1 MLCCPRCFALLAHV
15 CLLFAAYLPSDP
27 SLASSQPTR
36 AGAYT
41 VGHISWHG
49 YVRTSPCVS
58 DGVWFFGGV
67 CFRLRAIFISVS
79 SSWSSVV
86 GVRVW
91 SAVVRAWFGRRAWIP
106 RRATRYV
113 RGNADLM
120 HCRVH
125 ALVRPLNWLCARL
138 MRCRKSKG
146 EGVNVTSP
154 ISDCAVTAA
163 PWSEIHGTFP
173 PVGAPSQN
181 LTASAIQGLGA
192 HPAICS
198 HGGGGLLKEICGWWR
213 AAGSWR
219 PWVISRLSSSPG
231 VSNRAG
237 NRENAGVFPG
247 NFLASALPHCL
258 LETAGRFRVRD
269 FRGVRGC

>member
-1 MLCCPRCFALLAHV
+1 MLRTSSLTPF
-15 CLLFAAYLPSDP
+15 
-27 SLASSQPTR
+27 LASSQPTR
-36 AGAYT
+36 AVLALWGDLSAT
-41 VGHISWHG
+41 VMAG
-49 YVRTSPCVS
+49 YPLLCKQRRLVLWVC
-58 DGVWFFGGV
+58 V
-67 CFRLRAIFISVS
+67 CFRLRAILFALLFFCRRR
-79 SSWSSVV
+79 WSSVV

-91 SAVVRAWFGRRAWIP
+91 SAVVRAWFGRRVFPFGAW
-106 RRATRYV
+106 RATRYV

-192 HPAICS
+192 HLAICS

-213 AAGSWR
+213 AA
-219 PWVISRLSSSPG
+219 
-231 VSNRAG
+231 
-237 NRENAGVFPG
+237 
-247 NFLASALPHCL
+247 
-258 LETAGRFRVRD
+258 RFAA
-269 FRGVRGC
+269 

>member
-1 MLCCPRCFALLAHV
+1 MCISLHTLGSIAIFICSAARVASRCLRTFAF
-15 CLLFAAYLPSDP
+15 LFAAYLPSDP

-106 RRATRYV
+106 RRAIRYV
-113 RGNADLM
+113 RGNAVM

-125 ALVRPLNWLCARL
+125 ALVRPLIFVCQ
-138 MRCRKSKG
+138 
-146 EGVNVTSP
+146 VNELP
-154 ISDCAVTAA
+154 
-163 PWSEIHGTFP
+163 EIE
-173 PVGAPSQN
+173 
-181 LTASAIQGLGA
+181 
-192 HPAICS
+192 
-198 HGGGGLLKEICGWWR
+198 GGGGQCY
-213 AAGSWR
+213 
-219 PWVISRLSSSPG
+219 
-231 VSNRAG
+231 
-237 NRENAGVFPG
+237 
-247 NFLASALPHCL
+247 LPH
-258 LETAGRFRVRD
+258 
-269 FRGVRGC
+269 

>member
-1 MLCCPRCFALLAHV
+1 MQVLHYGGISLPRLWQDI
-15 CLLFAAYLPSDP
+15 PSC
-27 SLASSQPTR
+27 ASN
-36 AGAYT
+36 
-41 VGHISWHG
+41 
-49 YVRTSPCVS
+49 
-58 DGVWFFGGV
+58 GVWFFGGV
-67 CFRLRAIFISVS
+67 CFRLRAILYFCRRR
-79 SSWSSVV
+79 WSSVV

-91 SAVVRAWFGRRAWIP
+91 SAVVRAWFGRRVFPFGAW
-106 RRATRYV
+106 RATRYV

-192 HPAICS
+192 HLAICS

-213 AAGSWR
+213 AAGSCWT
-219 PWVISRLSSSPG
+219 WVISRLSSSPG

-237 NRENAGVFPG
+237 NREDAVVFPG
-247 NFLASALPHCL
+247 VFVAFGLPHCL
-258 LETAGRFRVRD
+258 LETAVRFRVRD